1 MTQTPTGLDD
11 FEFDRNGFLLLRGA
25 LSNDEVVGLNVAFD
39 RFPELQTGDW
49 LGNAQRR
56 DYTLDT
62 GFELHNALDCG
73 EPAFDML
80 IDHPGWITLARHYA
94 GEEGSYVERVT
105 IDENIASIRRAGGH
119 HPVHSGG
126 HDVPLRTMYRCEGG
140 RFRCGQ
146 VNVIVALTDIGRGD
160 GATMVIPGTH
170 KSNLP
175 HPMAGDYAAGDRMD
189 ALPGAIE
196 VHMRAGD
203 ALLFTDALMHG
214 GSSRST
220 VDGERRV
227 MILRYGP
234 GWGRSR
240 FGYDWSPALLD
251 RLSAE
256 RRHILQPVPPIAAG
270 SRRIPREAP
279 HQMIPAG

>member
-25 LSNDEVVGLNVAFD
+25 LSDDEVVRLNVAFD

-49 LGNAQRR
+49 INNAQRR

-73 EPAFDML
+73 DPAFDML
-80 IDHPGWITLARHYA
+80 IDHPGWIALARHYA
-94 GEEGSYVERVT
+94 GEEGSYVEGVT
-105 IDENIASIRRAGGH
+105 IDENIASIRGAGGH

-146 VNVIVALTDIGRGD
+146 VNVIVALTDIGPGD

-170 KSNLP
+170 KSNLA

-220 VDGERRV
+220 VEGERRV

-240 FGYDWSPALLD
+240 FGYDWSPELLD

-256 RRHILQPVPPIAAG
+256 RRHIIQPVPPIASG

-279 HQMIPAG
+279 HQLIPAG